1 MEGILAKKERSG
13 VRKCVGGLRQVRSE
27 GVDGG
32 GSKIGGR
39 WRGEGGWF
47 RWWGAWERGGKIGRD
62 RRRWR
67 IIDRHG

>member
-1 MEGILAKKERSG
+1 MEGILTKKERSG

-39 WRGEGGWF
+39 WRGEGGMVSVV
-47 RWWGAWERGGKIGRD
+47 GSVAEGR
-62 RRRWR
+62 
-67 IIDRHG
+67 

>member
-1 MEGILAKKERSG
+1 MEGNLTKKES

-39 WRGEGGWF
+39 WRGEGMVSVVGSV
-47 RWWGAWERGGKIGRD
+47 AEGR
-62 RRRWR
+62 
-67 IIDRHG
+67 

>member
-1 MEGILAKKERSG
+1 MEGNLTKKES

-39 WRGEGGWF
+39 WRGGGDGF
-47 RWWGAWERGGKIGRD
+47 GGGERGRGAVRSDETDEDG
-62 RRRWR
+62 
-67 IIDRHG
+67 G

>member
-1 MEGILAKKERSG
+1 MEGSLTKKES

-39 WRGEGGWF
+39 WRGEGEGMVSVV
-47 RWWGAWERGGKIGRD
+47 GSVAEGR
-62 RRRWR
+62 
-67 IIDRHG
+67 

>member
-1 MEGILAKKERSG
+1 M
-13 VRKCVGGLRQVRSE
+13 RKCVGGLRQVRSE

-32 GSKIGGR
+32 GSKIGDGAR
-39 WRGEGGWF
+39 RGGVSVVGS
-47 RWWGAWERGGKIGRD
+47 AERGGKIGRD

>member
-32 GSKIGGR
+32 GSKIGRR
-39 WRGEGGWF
+39 WRGEGGMVSVV
-47 RWWGAWERGGKIGRD
+47 GSVAEGR
-62 RRRWR
+62 
-67 IIDRHG
+67 